1 MTGPVENKQLELGG
15 LEVEGIEF
23 APSVAALGSSKQ
35 LVLGGAGF
43 RGLEI
48 NGNLVK
54 FTAIGIYVDEAI
66 IPHLSPKLHGKS
78 VEELC
83 ENELLFEEV
92 LAAPFE
98 KLVRVVFL
106 LPLTGP
112 QYSEKVV
119 ERMGL
124 LPNLGLK
131 EESTK
136 QFLEV
141 FKHESFPPRTSL
153 VCSFTEEAL
162 KIAFMKGDGF
172 PKEPDAVIEDKS
184 LACAFL
190 ASIIGKDG
198 VSPMAKLSFAERLSR
213 YL

>member
-1 MTGPVENKQLELGG
+1 MAYGAESKKEGFGALD
-15 LEVEGIEF
+15 VEGIDF
-23 APSVAALGSSKQ
+23 ASSVAALGSSKE

-48 NGNLVK
+48 NGNFVK
-54 FTAIGIYVDEAI
+54 FTAIGIYVEEGI
-66 IPHLSPKLHGKS
+66 VSHLSSKLGGKS

-92 LAAPFE
+92 LSAPFD

-124 LPNLGLK
+124 LPNLKIK

-136 QFLEV
+136 QFLEI
-141 FKHESFPPRTSL
+141 FKPENFPPRTSL
-153 VCSFTEEAL
+153 VCSFTEHGL
-162 KIAFMKGDGF
+162 KIAFMKGSDF
-172 PKEPDAVIEDKS
+172 PKEPDAVIEDKHF
-184 LACAFL
+184 ARAFL
-190 ASIIGKDG
+190 ATIIGKDG
-198 VSPMAKLSFAERLSR
+198 VSPMAKLSFAERVQK